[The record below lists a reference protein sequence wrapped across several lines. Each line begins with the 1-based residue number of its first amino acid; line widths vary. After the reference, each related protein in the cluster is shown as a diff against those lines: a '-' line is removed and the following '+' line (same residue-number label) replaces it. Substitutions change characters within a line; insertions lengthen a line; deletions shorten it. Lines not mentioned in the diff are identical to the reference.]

1 MASRRRAR
9 IILAALAAL
18 GCGLLG
24 WGKLGSSQETGG
36 NGSTE
41 PPAKVTTPAGK
52 VEVLFPPHKSV
63 LASGQIDLIAKSPSD
78 SVTVD
83 GKAPRLQKFKAP
95 LRVARLRLSTG
106 FHEIGLGDEKIKFF
120 VTVTPDDHDGP
131 KDWPVTRRHQLEIKG
146 DRCVGC
152 HETSKNSED
161 EVVGEV
167 KSYKACLECHEPV
180 EFELIHSHP
189 LGPLENCQMCHA
201 MHAAT
206 LDNLLKRPVKEAC
219 DKCHES

>member
-1 MASRRRAR
+1 
-9 IILAALAAL
+9 LAVLAAL
-18 GCGLLG
+18 GCVLLG
-24 WGKLGSSQETGG
+24 WGQLVSSQETGG

-41 PPAKVTTPAGK
+41 PSAEVAGPAGK
-52 VEVLFPPHKSV
+52 VQVLFPPDKSV
-63 LASGQIDLIAKSPSD
+63 LPSGQIDLIAKSPAD
-78 SVTVD
+78 TVTVD
-83 GKAPRLQKFKAP
+83 GKPQKLQAFKAP

-106 FHEIGLGDEKIKFF
+106 FHEIGLGDEKIEFF

-131 KDWPVTRRHQLEIKG
+131 KDWPITRRHQLEIKG

-152 HETSKNSED
+152 HETSKNSEE

-189 LGPLENCQMCHA
+189 LEPLEPCQMCHA

-206 LDNLLKRPVKEAC
+206 LDNLLKRPVKQAC